1 MAASSHRITFNRD
14 HKMSSP
20 KTKPRKN
27 PVPRD
32 AYNLFTQGKISFEQM
47 TGDAPMGEPVKTNV
61 NPVDRKKARRD
72 EDDIQKKAIAYLQE
86 KYPAVPIYGNATAN
100 IFNSGGLYRK
110 ALPPPVYRTLAAMGI
125 AVKTWGPLLD
135 LGLEKLGLKLQ
146 VNRLEADQEGAKFAQ
161 MKRTKGLGAVASWP
175 DIQVCTARVAHVID
189 LDGNTKEIVF
199 NGLFIELKKPDASS
213 LPFGKH
219 DNGAFTTNDHLQE
232 QAKTLCRLTSQGY
245 LAVFAIGYDGFL
257 AVDEAY
263 FRSPSNRVYLQEQR
277 VTFKDGSTGIFYRIR
292 YS

>member
-1 MAASSHRITFNRD
+1 MSSAKKRITAAEF
-14 HKMSSP
+14 
-20 KTKPRKN
+20 
-27 PVPRD
+27 
-32 AYNLFTQGKISFEQM
+32 NLFTAGKITEAELLGERFAPKHKFTKE
-47 TGDAPMGEPVKTNV
+47 DAVE
-61 NPVDRKKARRD
+61 RKKARRD

-86 KYPAVPIYGNATAN
+86 KYPEVPIYGNATAN

-110 ALPPPVYRTLAAMGI
+110 ALPPAVYRTLAAMGI
-125 AVKTWGPLLD
+125 TAKTWGPLLD

-161 MKRTKGLGAVASWP
+161 MRRTKGLGAVASWP
-175 DIQVCTARVAHVID
+175 DIQVCTARAAHVID

-277 VTFKDGSTGIFYRIR
+277 VTFKDGSTGMFYRIR